1 MYVSAGIKL
10 IEVCSLRRTDRYT
23 CVGAKKRTFYGIFLQ
38 RHSFQIESVGEYVF
52 HSNKINAKISK
63 KGVHIER
70 PLLMYRHTY
79 RELF

>member
-38 RHSFQIESVGEYVF
+38 RHSFQIETVGEYVF

-63 KGVHIER
+63 KNRSTHRTSV
-70 PLLMYRHTY
+70 TY
-79 RELF
+79 V